1 MDAAIADVAAGK
13 PVGRNYTSYGLMKEG
28 GSDIVFVKGVAP
40 AEAEAAMEA
49 KRAEIKAGT
58 FEVAKMMDEPK

>member
-1 MDAAIADVAAGK
+1 
-13 PVGRNYTSYGLMKEG
+13 MKEG

-40 AEAEAAMEA
+40 ADAEAAMEA

-58 FEVAKMMDEPK
+58 FEVPKMMDEPK